1 MQFVRRMP
9 YLKAI
14 MLTELKDDGEVYRWL
29 HPDLELKAEINENF
43 LTGLRGGINI
53 LSSDF
58 KNQFT
63 KLGSCRNFKIAV
75 MYNQYFVKKVQIGEN
90 ILMTVIAES
99 ASVDIGQLD
108 LLIAEFED
116 NFVRVDEHIGQ
127 VVEQQ

>member
-1 MQFVRRMP
+1 MQFVKRMP

-29 HPDLELKAEINENF
+29 APDLKLKAEINENF

-53 LSSDF
+53 LFQDF
-58 KNQFT
+58 KNQFS
-63 KLGSCRNFKIAV
+63 KLGSSKNFKIAV
-75 MYNQYFVKKVQIGEN
+75 MYDQYFVKKVQIGEN

-99 ASVDIGQLD
+99 DSVDMGQLD
-108 LLIAEFED
+108 IMISEFED
-116 NFVRVDEHIGQ
+116 NFVSVDSYIGE